1 MRFADEYIE
10 NVLQQNFQDFRDL
23 FFEHLLDI
31 HYAHL
36 VMLRE
41 AGIVSAETARR
52 LVEAL
57 DSIDSDLLDDV
68 EFDGSFEDAFCFV
81 EEQLARIAGPD
92 TAGRLHTARSR
103 NDIDVTLYRLRW
115 RQDFAAVQAS
125 VLDLRSALL
134 ELSVR
139 ELETIL
145 PLHTHT
151 QPAQPST
158 VAHYFHAV
166 IEHLERD
173 NQRFRNALLT
183 LNRNP
188 LGSCA
193 ITGTGFPID
202 RDRTSDLLSFDGPAG
217 NTYAGIVAA
226 DYLLEGISAA
236 AVLLSMLGRFTQDML
251 QWSMREFGVLH
262 LGDGYVQPSSIMP
275 QKRNPVSLEHSR
287 ALISRALGQAQAVFQ
302 VLHNTPF
309 GDIVDVEDD
318 LQPLVFRTLQD
329 TLRPLRLLA
338 AALSTASFDRALL
351 EKRAAE
357 GWITITDLADAL
369 VTRENMAFRTAHQ
382 LSRMVIQSVETGT
395 ASSPEEALAAAS
407 RELIGRE
414 IQITASEISE
424 LLSPRAFVNRRR
436 TVGGPSPAIL
446 GQALEES
453 RKMLERDRSELESF
467 LGRLKS
473 YRSRLRQTAR
483 SL

>member
-10 NVLQQNFQDFRDL
+10 NVLHQNFQDFREL

-36 VMLRE
+36 VMLTE
-41 AGIVSAETARR
+41 AGILSAETAQH

-57 DSIDSDLLDDV
+57 DSIGSEFLDDV
-68 EFDGSFEDAFCFV
+68 EFDGSFEDAFCFI

-115 RQDFAAVQAS
+115 RQDFAALQAS
-125 VLDLRSALL
+125 ALDLRSTLL

-139 ELETIL
+139 ELETII

-173 NQRFRNALLT
+173 YQRFRNALLT

-202 RDRTSDLLSFDGPAG
+202 RDRTSDLLAFDGPAG
-217 NTYAGIVAA
+217 NTYAGIAAA
-226 DYLLEGISAA
+226 DYLLEGISATT
-236 AVLLSMLGRFTQDML
+236 VLLSMLGRFTQDML
-251 QWSMREFGVLH
+251 QWSMREFGVIR

-309 GDIVDVEDD
+309 GDIVDIEDD
-318 LQPLVFRTLQD
+318 LQPLVFRALQD
-329 TLRPLRLLA
+329 TVRPLRLLA
-338 AALSTASFDRALL
+338 AALSTASWF
-351 EKRAAE
+351 
-357 GWITITDLADAL
+357 
-369 VTRENMAFRTAHQ
+369 NM
-382 LSRMVIQSVETGT
+382 G
-395 ASSPEEALAAAS
+395 
-407 RELIGRE
+407 IG
-414 IQITASEISE
+414 
-424 LLSPRAFVNRRR
+424 V
-436 TVGGPSPAIL
+436 
-446 GQALEES
+446 
-453 RKMLERDRSELESF
+453 
-467 LGRLKS
+467 
-473 YRSRLRQTAR
+473 
-483 SL
+483 